1 MFTGAVFPS
10 RDPTIHLKM
19 PKELTRAR
27 SPKTRNCGEGW
38 AKILAWRGACCGRPP
53 PSTWKTPFGQTKWEH
68 VCLHTLQSLHCCDRC
83 EAAGPQWDSRG
94 GNREEGY
101 LSALP
106 LLNTGS
112 FMIRASFRSHVTS
125 INKAWM
131 IMLPHGPQTQESLLP
146 PQGLSNYWTQCF
158 RQIQSVNQGRSQK
171 RLKSWEESPLPPPYG
186 QNKYCIWNRISS
198 RNEKKNH
205 IQICGRLTHLIFWGH
220 ISSGGTTGEGNT
232 HHIHYTVLFFSTELK
247 WVIMHGKILSNA
259 AKQSQIPC
267 RVQGRPCFWLVAPF
281 TYKADWKGCAHSGEP
296 ETQKQAASFSGRL
309 LTWPKPGNTSDQ
321 ISFWH

>member
-1 MFTGAVFPS
+1 M
-10 RDPTIHLKM
+10 
-19 PKELTRAR
+19 RAR

-101 LSALP
+101 LSALH

-220 ISSGGTTGEGNT
+220 IVGRYNWRGKHTP
-232 HHIHYTVLFFSTELK
+232 HILHRSFLFNWTQ
-247 WVIMHGKILSNA
+247 MSNHA
-259 AKQSQIPC
+259 REDTFQC
-267 RVQGRPCFWLVAPF
+267 RQAVSDPMQGAR
-281 TYKADWKGCAHSGEP
+281 
-296 ETQKQAASFSGRL
+296 ETL
-309 LTWPKPGNTSDQ
+309 LLARGPL
-321 ISFWH
+321 HL